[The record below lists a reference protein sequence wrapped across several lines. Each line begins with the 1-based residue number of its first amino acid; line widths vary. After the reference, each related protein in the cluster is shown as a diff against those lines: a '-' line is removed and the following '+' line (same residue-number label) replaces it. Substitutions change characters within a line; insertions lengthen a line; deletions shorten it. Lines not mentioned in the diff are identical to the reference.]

1 MVCYVVY
8 ILVPFVVVQ
17 ILFHSSSLSVLVVEA
32 SWSWCEIGMLASI
45 VRSVVASLTKES
57 AFSFPSIPWC
67 DGIQVI
73 IICLWSLVS
82 SVYVCFLN
90 HLHDFV
96 LFNGFDGTGVCY
108 RVYRSQGICVDYR

>member
-1 MVCYVVY
+1 MSC
-8 ILVPFVVVQ
+8 ILVLFVVVE
-17 ILFHSSSLSVLVVEA
+17 ILFHSSLSALVVEA
-32 SWSWCEIGMLASI
+32 SRSWCWIGMLDSF

-82 SVYVCFLN
+82 SVYVC
-90 HLHDFV
+90 
-96 LFNGFDGTGVCY
+96 
-108 RVYRSQGICVDYR
+108 

>member
-1 MVCYVVY
+1 MCDVGVSDSKFSHSYPFFSAYIVVWYFFLVEMVCRAVY
-8 ILVPFVVVQ
+8 FDSICRSPNSVQ
-17 ILFHSSSLSVLVVEA
+17 FFSFSFETNR
-32 SWSWCEIGMLASI
+32 SWCAIGMLDSF

-82 SVYVCFLN
+82 SVYV
-90 HLHDFV
+90 
-96 LFNGFDGTGVCY
+96 
-108 RVYRSQGICVDYR
+108 S